1 MADVIFQ
8 ASADA
13 NVNADVSFQT
23 SADVDV
29 DVKFSADDP
38 HMRMRL

>member
-1 MADVIFQ
+1 MDVIFQ